1 MAIVQRMRSDLTGA
15 EDEPD
20 KFGSLVLR
28 SGPGI
33 ERPVVW
39 DVLPE
44 EIGELTPAPDVFVV
58 EYKAPGMAAG
68 QEIVCTRKELTDKVV
83 PKDKSLDELTDAA
96 RSLRGRPRGSR
107 NG

>member
-1 MAIVQRMRSDLTGA
+1 MQRMRSDLTGA

-33 ERPVVW
+33 ERPVAW

-44 EIGELTPAPDVFVV
+44 EIGELTPA
-58 EYKAPGMAAG
+58 
-68 QEIVCTRKELTDKVV
+68 QEIVCSRKELTDKVV